1 MGADAATCGG
11 LRLPIIVQWP
21 AIVTAQI
28 NSVAQCHHMLRD
40 QIHAIVEQTF
50 RSASGRALATLLSV
64 CKDFELAEE
73 ALQDAFAIALARWPS
88 EGVPDQPAAWITT
101 TARNKLIDRL
111 RRQQTFAR
119 KLATLQAEYH
129 PTVTDP
135 IIFADQEEYPD
146 ERLKLIFTCC
156 HPALSLEAQVA
167 LTLRTLGGL
176 TTEEIAHAF
185 LIPVPT
191 MAQRL
196 VRAQR
201 KIRDAGIPFGAPPP
215 ALLTERLTAVLTTLY
230 LIFNEGYTASAGD
243 ALIRHDLCHEA
254 IRLTRL
260 VVALLHEVTV
270 PAAATAE
277 VLGLLALMVLHYARR
292 DARLDAEG
300 GLLTLEEQD
309 RTRWHQSEISEG
321 MAILDR
327 ALLFQQPGPYQIQ
340 AAISALHGQAATAAA
355 TDWPQIAALY
365 GALLRYGTSPI
376 VELNHVVAIAMVK
389 GPVEG
394 LARLEQLGRSGL
406 LNDYYLFH
414 AARADLLRRSG
425 QGKAAVIAYQAA
437 LMRVENQIERLYLER
452 RLNEVKQT
460 IV

>member
-1 MGADAATCGG
+1 M
-11 LRLPIIVQWP
+11 
-21 AIVTAQI
+21 QI
-28 NSVAQCHHMLRD
+28 ER
-40 QIHAIVEQTF
+40 IHTTIEQTF
-50 RSASGRALATLLSV
+50 RSAGGRVLATLLGV

-73 ALQDAFAIALARWPS
+73 ALQDAFTIALERWPA
-88 EGVPDQPAAWITT
+88 EGIPDNPAAWITT

-111 RRQQTFAR
+111 RRRQTFTR
-119 KLATLQAEYH
+119 KLTALQAEVQ
-129 PTVTDP
+129 PTLAEQMALP
-135 IIFADQEEYPD
+135 EPAEYPD

-215 ALLTERLTAVLTTLY
+215 ALLTERLAAVLATLY

-243 ALIRHDLCHEA
+243 ALIRHDLCSEA
-254 IRLTRL
+254 IHLTRL
-260 VVALLHEVTV
+260 VVTLLHSAATATPGSVP
-270 PAAATAE
+270 PAALAE

-292 DARLDAEG
+292 DARLDAQG

-309 RTRWHQSEISEG
+309 RTRWQQAEIAEG
-321 MAILDR
+321 IAILDQ
-327 ALLFQQPGPYQIQ
+327 ALRLQQPGPYQIQ
-340 AAISALHGQAATAAA
+340 AAISALHAQAATPAA

-365 GALLRYGTSPI
+365 GALLRYGASPI
-376 VELNHVVAIAMVK
+376 VELNRAVAIAMAH
-389 GPVEG
+389 GPDQG
-394 LARLEQLGRSGL
+394 LALLAELENAGQLT
-406 LNDYYLFH
+406 DYHLFH
-414 AARADLLRRSG
+414 AARADLLRRAG
-425 QGKAAVIAYQAA
+425 QGRAAASAYEAA
-437 LMRVENQIERLYLER
+437 LARVENRIERLYLER
-452 RLNEVKQT
+452 RLCEVKQT
-460 IV
+460 IM